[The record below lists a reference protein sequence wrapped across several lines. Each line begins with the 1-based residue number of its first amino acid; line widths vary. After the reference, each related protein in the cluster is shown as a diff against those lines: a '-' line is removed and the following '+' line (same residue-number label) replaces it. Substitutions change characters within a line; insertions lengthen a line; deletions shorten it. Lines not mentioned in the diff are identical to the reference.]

1 MTEKIV
7 IPLGEE
13 CYTCQSIDGK
23 FSNSIRQQGFP
34 FDYVG
39 HTFVE
44 KIYDNFLDLL
54 TTPYDFSINKDD
66 FDITKFGDKYNYVH
80 KKYGFKYW
88 HDISSDTNN
97 FEEKDINEFMDKYN
111 RRYKRLYDIVQSK
124 TITPIF
130 LSVNHFDNIYN
141 KLTKQPEIYKLYE
154 LLYSCNKNIKFIAV
168 NYGNAIPN
176 VKNLSVINLSVI
188 NLPVNYNLPF
198 TESKAQFTECL
209 YNFVKNLKL

>member
-1 MTEKIV
+1 MNRIV

-54 TTPYDFSINKDD
+54 ANPYDFKINKND
-66 FDITKFGDKYNYVH
+66 FDITQFGDKYYFVH

-88 HDISSDTNN
+88 HDTSSDTNK
-97 FEEKDINEFMDKYN
+97 FEASEVNAFMDKYS
-111 RRYKRLYDIVQSK
+111 RRYKRLYDILQSK

-141 KLTKQPEIYKLYE
+141 KITKPAEIYKLYE
-154 LLYSCNKNIKFIAV
+154 LLYSYNKNVKFIAI
-168 NYGNAIPN
+168 NYGSEIINTN
-176 VKNLSVINLSVI
+176 GSNLSVI

-198 TESKAQFTECL
+198 SESKAKFTETL
-209 YNFVKNLKL
+209 YDCVKNWKF